1 MNKKDLEA
9 LRTISFQLSSLVEDL
24 FRREEKEDSVDEYM
38 EQKEQDEQ
46 IERERQESGEGYNI

>member
-1 MNKKDLEA
+1 MNKKDIEA

-24 FRREEKEDSVDEYM
+24 FRREEKEDEYM

-46 IERERQESGEGYNI
+46 IERERNEPPSEGYN